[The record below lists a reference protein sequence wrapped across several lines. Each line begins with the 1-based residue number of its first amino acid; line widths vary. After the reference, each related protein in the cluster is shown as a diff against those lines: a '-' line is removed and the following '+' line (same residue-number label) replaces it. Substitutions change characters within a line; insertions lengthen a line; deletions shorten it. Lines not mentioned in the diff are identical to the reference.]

1 MLDTIVSKLPAN
13 LNAAV
18 IITQHMPKGGFTA
31 ALAARLNRI
40 SPLQI
45 RHACKRTTLSQQ
57 IDAKKR
63 TGFGAGRGQGE
74 GRFKFLTL
82 KNLDVID

>member
-1 MLDTIVSKLPAN
+1 MQAG
-13 LNAAV
+13 AAA
-18 IITQHMPKGGFTA
+18 P
-31 ALAARLNRI
+31 
-40 SPLQI
+40 
-45 RHACKRTTLSQQ
+45 ACKRTTLSQQ

-74 GRFKFLTL
+74 GRLKFFTL

>member
-1 MLDTIVSKLPAN
+1 MLVRGKMFA
-13 LNAAV
+13 
-18 IITQHMPKGGFTA
+18 GGGGA
-31 ALAARLNRI
+31 
-40 SPLQI
+40 P
-45 RHACKRTTLSQQ
+45 ACKRTTLSQQ

-74 GRFKFLTL
+74 GRLKCLTL